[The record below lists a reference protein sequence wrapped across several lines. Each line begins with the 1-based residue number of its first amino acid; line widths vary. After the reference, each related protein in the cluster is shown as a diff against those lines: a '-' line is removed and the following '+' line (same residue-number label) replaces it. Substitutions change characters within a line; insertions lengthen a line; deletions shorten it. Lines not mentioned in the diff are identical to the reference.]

1 MDVRAAVVAAARGNP
16 LALMALMAL
25 MELMELMQ
33 LPRGE
38 SGTRKGQGT

>member
-25 MELMELMQ
+25 MELMQ